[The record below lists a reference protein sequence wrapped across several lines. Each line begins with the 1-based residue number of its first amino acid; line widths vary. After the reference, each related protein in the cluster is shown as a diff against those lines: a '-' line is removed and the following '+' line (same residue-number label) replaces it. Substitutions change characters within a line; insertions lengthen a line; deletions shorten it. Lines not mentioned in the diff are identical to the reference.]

1 MFCLAPRDGMQVHL
15 RPRYRY
21 CLRWRIL
28 ILLSQLLELIV
39 SLLVG
44 EVAVL
49 HPAFFPA
56 GRTHP
61 HKPLILH
68 PLQHLYTFA
77 ITDYASLAIDGGHA
91 VAQDSF
97 RGSNIGILAFIAS
110 SAASAQGGESCGK
123 TEKHE
128 DNNQA

>member
-1 MFCLAPRDGMQVHL
+1 MFSLASGDGMQVHL
-15 RPRYRY
+15 RARYRH
-21 CLRWRIL
+21 CLRWRIP

-44 EVAVL
+44 KVAVL

-61 HKPLILH
+61 HKPFILH
-68 PLQHLYTFA
+68 PLQHLHAFA
-77 ITDYASLAIDGGHA
+77 IADRSSLAIDGGHA
-91 VAQDSF
+91 VAQYSF

-110 SAASAQGGESCGK
+110 SAASAQGGASCGK
-123 TEKHE
+123 TEKH
-128 DNNQA
+128 D